1 MTRGSRAKRRPS
13 TTHLNHGSHRHR
25 GGSRRLRRAALFGLV
40 AAACALVA
48 VGAWLATG
56 ALSREGPAPKAAI
69 VDQLGLLT
77 PNPTF
82 VEAATD
88 ILEQAGYAV
97 DYYPAEEVTVD
108 FYRDLPGHGYELI
121 VLRVHSAVPGR
132 DLTIAS
138 KVPEPTLESVL
149 RAISDDV
156 VLFTSE
162 PYSESRYLD
171 EQRALR
177 LFPVRDYEENPG
189 EGYFAIGSD
198 FIGSSMKGRFD
209 QTTVVLM
216 GCSGLASDRTAAA
229 FAQRGAGA
237 VVGWSGL
244 VSAPHT
250 DAANELLLRRLL
262 IDGLPTQEA
271 VARTAAEV
279 GPDPE
284 YGSTLLVYPSK
295 G

>member
-1 MTRGSRAKRRPS
+1 
-13 TTHLNHGSHRHR
+13 
-25 GGSRRLRRAALFGLV
+25 
-40 AAACALVA
+40 VA
-48 VGAWLATG
+48 VVGVVAVFSVVIALAAWLATS
-56 ALSREGPAPKAAI
+56 ALSGDGVPPKAAI

-77 PNPTF
+77 PNPAF
-82 VEAATD
+82 VETATD
-88 ILEQAGYAV
+88 ILEQAGYTV
-97 DYYPAEEVTVD
+97 DYYPPEEVTVD

-132 DLTIAS
+132 DLAIAS
-138 KVPEPTLESVL
+138 GVPEATLQPVL
-149 RAISDDV
+149 RAIADEV
-156 VLFTSE
+156 VLFTAE
-162 PYSESRYLD
+162 PYSQTRYLD

-198 FIGSSMKGRFD
+198 FIGSSMRGEFD
-209 QTTVVLM
+209 GTTVILM

-229 FAQRGAGA
+229 FTERGAGA

-250 DAANELLLRRLL
+250 DATTERLLRHLL
-262 IDGLPTQEA
+262 IDGLPIREA
-271 VARTAAEV
+271 VAQAAAEA

-284 YGSTLLVYPSK
+284 YGSTLLVHPSE